1 MTYSDQTQSEEKD
14 LHTLPLLSLRIICLF
29 AIVVNLFYV
38 VYGIVVGI
46 QEVSIICAIFMLG
59 GISAL
64 TMSLLGNQISAK
76 VLIITST
83 AISLLITF
91 HTFTIG
97 YTILSIY
104 FPVILSHLY
113 IFDYHREKKPFLISL
128 VISILAV
135 IFSLMLPRFQFLKIP
150 IPEPIA
156 SMTDNVHGL
165 VSLSVTTFLLIIII
179 QYKTK
184 ANRLLAEKKKNLEAV
199 ITELTET
206 RDQLIQTEKMASLG
220 LLTAGINH
228 EINNPLNF
236 MAGGLENLKNMAR
249 KRGDNEIK
257 EYLHVFEEGIR
268 RIEEIVSGLNH
279 FNYRSTSF
287 DDQCDIN
294 AMIENCL
301 KILSHELKDR
311 IVVQMNLENDL
322 MVEGNSGQ
330 LHQVFMN
337 VLANGAQAIDEKG
350 KIKIVS
356 KKSDDYALVEI
367 IDTGVGISEDILRNI
382 FDPFFTT
389 KEPGIGTG
397 LGLSVSYSIIKK
409 HSGQIDV
416 ESTVGEGTTF
426 LIRLPLLKTSESAY
440 SNTTAE
446 LT

>member
-1 MTYSDQTQSEEKD
+1 MIYSDQTLSEEKN
-14 LHTLPLLSLRIICLF
+14 LHALPLISLRIICLF
-29 AIVVNLFYV
+29 AITVNLFYV
-38 VYGIVVGI
+38 FYGMVVDI
-46 QEVSIICAIFMLG
+46 PEVSIICAIYMLG

-64 TMSLLGNQISAK
+64 ILSLVGKQTAAK
-76 VLIITST
+76 FLVITST
-83 AISLLITF
+83 AISLMVTF

-113 IFDYHREKKPFLISL
+113 IFDYSREKKPFVLSL
-128 VISILAV
+128 VISILTV
-135 IFSLMLPRFQFLKIP
+135 IFSFLLPRFQFLMIT

-156 SMTDNVHGL
+156 SITDNVHGL
-165 VSLSVTTFLLIIII
+165 VSLTVTTFLLIIIV

-184 ANRLLAEKKKNLEAV
+184 ANKLLEEKKNSLESV

-236 MAGGLENLKNMAR
+236 MAGGLENLKNLAQ
-249 KRGDNEIK
+249 KKDDKEIK

-268 RIEEIVSGLNH
+268 RIEEIVNGLNH

-287 DDQCDIN
+287 DEECEVN
-294 AMIENCL
+294 MMVENCL

-311 IVVQMNLENDL
+311 IIIKKNFEKGLTIK
-322 MVEGNSGQ
+322 GNSGQ
-330 LHQVFMN
+330 LHQVLMN
-337 VLANGAQAIDEKG
+337 ILANGAQAIQGNGTIEITTKKVDG
-350 KIKIVS
+350 NAIVRITDS
-356 KKSDDYALVEI
+356 
-367 IDTGVGISEDILRNI
+367 GCGISHEILRNI

-397 LGLSVSYSIIKK
+397 LGLSVSYSIVKK
-409 HSGQIDV
+409 HLGEIRVDSK
-416 ESTVGEGTTF
+416 VGEGTTF
-426 LIRLPLLKTSESAY
+426 KVSLPLLKQVESAY
-440 SNTTAE
+440 SKTFA
-446 LT
+446 

>member
-1 MTYSDQTQSEEKD
+1 MIYSDHTLSEEKN
-14 LHTLPLLSLRIICLF
+14 LHALPLLSLRIICIF
-29 AIVVNLFYV
+29 AIAVNLFYV
-38 VYGIVVGI
+38 LYGLVIDI
-46 QEVSIICAIFMLG
+46 PEVSIICSFYALG
-59 GISAL
+59 GLFAL
-64 TMSLLGNQISAK
+64 ILSLLGRQTASK
-76 VLIITST
+76 FVVITST
-83 AISLLITF
+83 AISLMVTF

-97 YTILSIY
+97 YTILAIY

-113 IFDYHREKKPFLISL
+113 IFDYGREKKPFLASLAISVL
-128 VISILAV
+128 TVIL
-135 IFSLMLPRFQFLKIP
+135 SLMLPRFQYLKVVIP
-150 IPEPIA
+150 DPIA
-156 SMTDNVHGL
+156 NLTDNVHGL
-165 VSLSVTTFLLIIII
+165 VSLFVTTFLLIIIV

-184 ANRLLAEKKKNLEAV
+184 ANKLLEEKKKDLESA

-236 MAGGLENLKNMAR
+236 MAGGLENLKNMAA
-249 KRGDNEIK
+249 KKGDKAIK

-287 DDQCDIN
+287 DDSCDVH

-311 IVVQMNLENDL
+311 IIITRDYSQDLAVV
-322 MVEGNSGQ
+322 GNSGQ

-337 VLANGAQAIDEKG
+337 LLANGAQAIEHKG
-350 KIKIVS
+350 EIAISTRKENGLAVIEIADSGSGIPDDV
-356 KKSDDYALVEI
+356 KK
-367 IDTGVGISEDILRNI
+367 NI

-397 LGLSVSYSIIKK
+397 LGLSVSYSIVNK
-409 HSGQIDV
+409 HQGAIEVDSIP
-416 ESTVGEGTTF
+416 GEGTTF
-426 LIRLPLLKTSESAY
+426 CIRLPLQKSADPVY
-440 SNTTAE
+440 STA
-446 LT
+446 TA